1 MNHLP
6 PVAIGATDADDARTV
21 ELLHYMSKAA
31 ARANEDFVATVLRDA
46 ATALDEYRAGLRLAM
61 PHGSTGYQ
69 LLPFPQLAEA
79 A

>member
-1 MNHLP
+1 MNRQP

-21 ELLHYMSKAA
+21 ELLHFMSKAA
-31 ARANEDFVATVLRDA
+31 ARANEDFVAAVLRDA

-69 LLPFPQLAEA
+69 LLPITQLAEA